1 MYGAFVNTFA
11 PSGKTMQLSIP
22 IFFQCSATIWW
33 RRDFAM
39 QIPTIAEA
47 SDLIRKRKLS
57 PVELVDGC
65 LARIKSVDASLNAF
79 VTVTAERAR
88 REAMEAEHRM
98 MKGEL
103 RGRLDGIPIAH
114 KDVVLT
120 KGVQTSA
127 HSKRL
132 KGWVPEVD
140 ASVVRS
146 LADAGAISLGKLATH
161 EFALGGPSFD
171 LPWPPA
177 RNPWDTRRFTSGS
190 SSGTAAA
197 VAAGLILGGTGTDTA
212 GSIRAPAASC
222 GVVGLKPTYGL
233 CSKRGILPLAPSL
246 DHVGPLGWTTEDC
259 ALLLQEM
266 AGHDHDDPASVERT
280 PADLILRAQENVCG
294 LRIGVASDWHETEN
308 PVTPAV
314 KEGLDRAISVWT
326 ALGAHVD
333 RVMMPRLEEYQ
344 ATSFVIMTAEAH
356 STHEKALRCNP
367 LDFGEQLRL
376 RLLLGA
382 TLTAADYINAI
393 KERRRLCVAT
403 AAAAAD
409 VDVIVTAG
417 AANEAP
423 FMADVSRWGGLAKPG
438 FYDPFNI
445 TGWPSIVICS
455 GFGIGNMPVSVQI
468 AAKPFMEDKL
478 IQLGSSFEKATTFRD
493 IRPSVANEREAVES

>member
-1 MYGAFVNTFA
+1 
-11 PSGKTMQLSIP
+11 
-22 IFFQCSATIWW
+22 
-33 RRDFAM
+33 M
-39 QIPTIAEA
+39 QIPTISEA
-47 SDLIRKRKLS
+47 SDLIRRRKLS
-57 PVELVDGC
+57 PVELVDRC
-65 LARIKSVDASLNAF
+65 LSRIESVDPCLNAF
-79 VTVTAERAR
+79 ITVTAERAR
-88 REAMEAEHRM
+88 EEATAAERRM

-103 RGRLDGIPIAH
+103 RGKLDGIPIAH
-114 KDVVLT
+114 KDIVLT

-127 HSKRL
+127 HSKLL
-132 KGWVPEVD
+132 KGWIPEVD
-140 ASVVRS
+140 ACVVRS

-212 GSIRAPAASC
+212 GSIRAPAALC

-246 DHVGPLGWTTEDC
+246 DHVGTIAWNAEDC
-259 ALLLQEM
+259 GLLLQEM
-266 AGHDHDDPASVERT
+266 VRHDRADPGSVELA
-280 PADLILRAQENVCG
+280 PSDLMSRAEDNVRG
-294 LRIGVASDWHETEN
+294 IRIGVASDWHEAEN
-308 PVTPAV
+308 PVTPSV

-333 RVMMPRLEEYQ
+333 RLKMPRLEDYQ

-356 STHEKALRCNP
+356 SIHQKTLRSSP
-367 LDFGEQLRL
+367 AGFGEQLRL

-382 TLTAADYINAI
+382 TLTAADYVNAVR
-393 KERRRLCVAT
+393 ERRRLCIAT
-403 AAAAAD
+403 AAAAAG

-417 AANEAP
+417 ASNEAP

-438 FYDPFNI
+438 FYDPFNV

-468 AAKPFMEDKL
+468 AAKPFMEGKL
-478 IQLGSSFEKATTFRD
+478 IQLASAFEKATTFRD
-493 IRPSVANEREAVES
+493 IRPSVANKREAVES

>member
-1 MYGAFVNTFA
+1 MD
-11 PSGKTMQLSIP
+11 PSL
-22 IFFQCSATIWW
+22 
-33 RRDFAM
+33 

-57 PVELVDGC
+57 PVELVDMC
-65 LARIKSVDASLNAF
+65 LARIKSVDVSLNTF
-79 VTVTAERAR
+79 ITVTAEKAR
-88 REAMEAEHRM
+88 REAMEAENRM

-114 KDVVLT
+114 KDIVFT

-132 KGWVPEVD
+132 KGWLPKVD
-140 ASVVRS
+140 ARVVRS

-177 RNPWDTRRFTSGS
+177 RNPWDARRFTSGS

-197 VAAGLILGGTGTDTA
+197 VAAGFILGGTGTDTA
-212 GSIRAPAASC
+212 GSIRAPAALC

-266 AGHDHDDPASVERT
+266 VGHDRDDPASVERA
-280 PADLILRAQENVCG
+280 PANLVLRAEDNVRG
-294 LRIGVASDWHETEN
+294 LRIGVVSDWHETEN

-333 RVMMPRLEEYQ
+333 RVTMPRLKEYQ
-344 ATSFVIMTAEAH
+344 SACLVIMTAEAY
-356 STHEKALRCNP
+356 SIHEKALQSNAT
-367 LDFGEQLRL
+367 DFGEQLRV

-382 TLTAADYINAI
+382 TLTAADYINAVR
-393 KERRRLCVAT
+393 ERRRLCAATVA
-403 AAAAAD
+403 ACAD

-417 AANEAP
+417 AASEAP
-423 FMADVSRWGGLAKPG
+423 FMADVNRWGDLAKPG
-438 FYDPFNI
+438 FYDAFNV
-445 TGWPSIVICS
+445 TGWPSIVLCS
-455 GFGIGNMPVSVQI
+455 GFGLGNMPVSVQI
-468 AAKPFMEDKL
+468 ATKPFMEDKL
-478 IQLGSSFEKATTFRD
+478 FRLGAAFEKATNFRS
-493 IRPSVANEREAVES
+493 IRPASLTNIKPPSTNHSG